1 MASESKVD
9 TISEKTSANGV
20 AIDSVT
26 LKDGGAT
33 FTGAV
38 TVGVD
43 DTGKDVKLFGASAG
57 AYALWD
63 ESANLLDLRG
73 ATAAGPGH
81 LKLTTGELTVVD
93 ADVLGKI
100 EFQAPLES
108 DGTDAILVGAAIWAE
123 ADDTFAAGVNN
134 TYLVFALGKSEAAAE
149 KFRFTADNEIGIA
162 GANYGTD
169 GQVLTS
175 GGAGAACAWE
185 DASGAVTAL
194 NNATVNELLTVGATT
209 TELEAEAKLLF
220 DPPKLTIGNAT
231 AEDTSI
237 VFDGNA
243 QDFYIGLDDSA
254 DDLVIGLGATVGTTP
269 AISITE
275 DQDVLFAKTFTTTDD
290 EGWII
295 GSGSD
300 FWFGAA
306 AGEDN
311 IAAYKGGTQ
320 GQDATEGYIWLNP
333 NGNIQIVGQENSD
346 ASLAMYGDQADDA
359 GEQWTFKAHKN
370 TAAMFLNVDT
380 NVATQNFAFTEAGSG
395 DADATWDDNVWDYAE
410 LFPWKTPLLNDG
422 DINALWG
429 MTVVLDGD
437 FVRLAEAG
445 EEDLV
450 MGVVRPK
457 GSTGTH
463 GDGLGWHG
471 RRKKDTPWNVDEY
484 EDYTQVNWQEF
495 LPNGNASYR
504 HAYNK
509 DEIPAYRLKD
519 EACRDKNW
527 HTKEENFYKDK
538 DGNKI
543 PVVVPS
549 TAEEKVAANYIE
561 RTTHK
566 QTGKILKRRIYADDY
581 DETQPYTRRKDRPR
595 EWVLIGLLGQ
605 VPIRDTAV
613 IPTTWTKMKNLAS
626 GIDKY
631 FIK

>member
-1 MASESKVD
+1 MASEIKVD
-9 TISEKTSANGV
+9 TISEKTSAGGV
-20 AIDSVT
+20 TIDSVK
-26 LKDGGAT
+26 LKDGGIVISDAANIGSASDTDALAISSGGVVT
-33 FTGAV
+33 FSQNPVFPDGGVAV
-38 TVGVD
+38 AD
-43 DTGKDVKLFGASAG
+43 
-57 AYALWD
+57 
-63 ESANLLDLRG
+63 LDIDG
-73 ATAAGPGH
+73 ATDIGAA
-81 LKLTTGELTVVD
+81 VVD
-93 ADVLGKI
+93 ADLFI
-100 EFQAPLES
+100 
-108 DGTDAILVGAAIWAE
+108 
-123 ADDTFAAGVNN
+123 VN
-134 TYLVFALGKSEAAAE
+134 
-149 KFRFTADNEIGIA
+149 D
-162 GANYGTD
+162 
-169 GQVLTS
+169 
-175 GGAGAACAWE
+175 GAG
-185 DASGAVTAL
+185 GTNRKVTASRL
-194 NNATVNELLTVGATT
+194 KTYAGTTINNATANEIVTIASTT
-209 TELEAEAKLLF
+209 TELDAEAKLLF

-346 ASLAMYGDQADDA
+346 ATLAMYGDQADDA
-359 GEQWTFKAHKN
+359 GEQWTLQAHKN
-370 TAAMFLNVDT
+370 TASLFLNVDT

-581 DETQPYTRRKDRPR
+581 DETQPYIRRKDRPR